1 MAHSTPDFFCYVIYH
16 CNVLLT
22 KRKFIHANARKHW
35 KIHNCTFGYSRIFFS
50 VVVVGGKPHSRN
62 TRKASVIFREKA
74 RVFTRAFFRVR
85 SHPAKPSLWWPL
97 ETQRRNLYN
106 SFTAP
111 INFWRCLGI
120 RMDHLRA
127 TYGVLNISLSPSSVR
142 KTTCFLTIYESK
154 CIATPKKIRKIW
166 RK

>member
-1 MAHSTPDFFCYVIYH
+1 MNQGVHCTVVPTVGYVKIFPLS
-16 CNVLLT
+16 CPVRLCLSWCWLPVTVL
-22 KRKFIHANARKHW
+22 KVA
-35 KIHNCTFGYSRIFFS
+35 CGTFT
-50 VVVVGGKPHSRN
+50 HSRN

-85 SHPAKPSLWWPL
+85 SHRAKPSLWWPL

-111 INFWRCLGI
+111 INFWRCIGI

-154 CIATPKKIRKIW
+154 CIATPKKNRKIW